1 MGKSESLH
9 ICLKKKYKHHNRAD
23 MVMFVSLVLRLCGD
37 QPDGTVTE
45 TSNTNTM
52 TVVFFSDTS
61 YVDRGFDAEFEAIDM
76 KDRKNFIVLKLDG
89 VFFVIQAVSSL
100 TNPVF
105 HSLSKQVPVQKS
117 ALHKV
122 GA

>member
-1 MGKSESLH
+1 
-9 ICLKKKYKHHNRAD
+9 

-37 QPDGTVTE
+37 QPDRTVTE

-89 VFFVIQAVSSL
+89 SFFVIQAISSL

-105 HSLSKQVPVQKS
+105 HSLSKPVPVQKS
-117 ALHKV
+117 ALRKV
-122 GA
+122 GAQM

>member
-1 MGKSESLH
+1 
-9 ICLKKKYKHHNRAD
+9 

-37 QPDGTVTE
+37 QPDRTVTE

-76 KDRKNFIVLKLDG
+76 KNRKNFIVLKLDG
-89 VFFVIQAVSSL
+89 VFFFFVIQAVSTL
-100 TNPVF
+100 INPVF
-105 HSLSKQVPVQKS
+105 HSLSRAVPVQKS
-117 ALHKV
+117 TLHKV